1 MGRAPLLSV
10 AALFLAAAAC
20 TAAPKSPT
28 NTPAAVTSATAT
40 DAPRTPRE
48 RLAQALR
55 SIHRPQPVLDAL
67 PLAAQ
72 QRLLARYDA
81 LDAERKLAVHA
92 DDSELVESLPLLHL
106 ISGGTSPRALFALAT
121 TSAGSEE
128 LTGIVGLE
136 PVVPGTIPDTARIA
150 IVREL
155 SQRAALNFLRDRAA
169 DVALPGKGTGLV
181 CRLVG
186 RAALAVERRDLVLLA
201 RELLADAEPTPD
213 NRLDFARELARNGD
227 TEQAA
232 RVASD
237 VSRDLRHA
245 PREGALVELQQAIAN
260 ARAATAPVVPATDDV
275 RARLQRARA
284 WLHLGRPADARS
296 VLAADMPAAQQRL
309 DLAAAGAEASIDNPS
324 CPGLPPDV
332 GSAQLCA
339 LAFRTSDQVKA
350 ARVSLEAAWQ
360 AGAGR
365 DQEGI
370 EVYVALAHV
379 LPSLQDAAADLSRGA
394 LSESESADRVAALR
408 AKIQEISQVAPSL
421 QGLTLFLET
430 VRTGASSG
438 ASSLRSDADAKA
450 LSARAL
456 SLASNDSSRFA
467 QAGVLAV
474 AATLSHQQDISA
486 LLDAVPAEQTVPAL
500 RVARTALGA
509 WSAVT
514 TGQSWRMDAARA
526 ELAATMTALQGSS
539 LERARLVLT
548 VSEADAL
555 FDSSQRAYQLLS
567 RVAGQLLNDNIPPDL
582 ALRAV
587 LDASGALAHGERF
600 AQAQK
605 LLDGAASADLPPDLL
620 RARDLLHL
628 IRGYKLVLGV
638 HGASPHSLP
647 KARADLAALAA
658 EPQGDAASVWF
669 ELWARELQA
678 LQADASC
685 AKKKLKVC
693 SEAVALRRD
702 ARRGLDARLG
712 ASASAVLTRGAL
724 PSGSFDAGFR
734 FSIENGLEPLLSFDP
749 AFLAIGLPRVSVE

>member
-1 MGRAPLLSV
+1 MGRAQLLSL
-10 AALFLAAAAC
+10 AALSMFMAAC
-20 TAAPKSPT
+20 TAPPKSPP
-28 NTPAAVTSATAT
+28 NTATAPKVASVQ
-40 DAPRTPRE
+40 DVPRTPRE

-55 SIHRPQPVLDAL
+55 SIPRPQPVLDAL

-72 QRLLARYDA
+72 QRLLARYDG
-81 LDAERKLAVHA
+81 LDAERKLSVHA
-92 DDSELVESLPLLHL
+92 DDSAIVESLPLLHL

-121 TSAGSEE
+121 TAAGSEE

-136 PVVPGTIPDTARIA
+136 PVAPGATPDAERIA

-169 DVALPGKGTGLV
+169 DIALPGKRTGLV

-186 RAALAVERRDLVLLA
+186 RAALAVGRRDLVLLA

-227 TEQAA
+227 PEQAA

-237 VSRDLRHA
+237 VGSDAHHA
-245 PREGALVELQQAIAN
+245 PREGALAELQQSIAS
-260 ARAATAPVVPATDDV
+260 ARIATARVVPATDDV
-275 RARLQRARA
+275 TSRLLRARA
-284 WLHLGRPADARS
+284 WLHLGRAADARS
-296 VLAADMPAAQQRL
+296 VLAADLPAAQQRL
-309 DLAAAGAEASIDNPS
+309 DLAAVDAEASIDNPS

-332 GSAQLCA
+332 GSPQLCA

-350 ARVSLEAAWQ
+350 ARALLEVAWQ
-360 AGAGR
+360 GGAGR
-365 DQEGI
+365 DREAI

-379 LPSLQDAAADLSRGA
+379 LPSLEEAAADLSRGA
-394 LSESESADRVAALR
+394 ASESESADRVAALR
-408 AKIQEISQVAPSL
+408 AKIQEIAQVAPSL

-438 ASSLRSDADAKA
+438 ASSLRGDADAKA

-486 LLDAVPAEQTVPAL
+486 LLDSVPAEQTVPAL

-526 ELAATMTALQGSS
+526 ELAETMTALEGSS
-539 LERARLVLT
+539 LDRARLVLAVT
-548 VSEADAL
+548 EADAL
-555 FDSSQRAYQLLS
+555 FDSSQRGYQLLS
-567 RVAGQLLNDNIPPDL
+567 RVAGQLLNDDIPPDL

-620 RARDLLHL
+620 RARDLLQL
-628 IRGYKLVLGV
+628 IRGYKLVLSM
-638 HGASPHSLP
+638 HGASPDRLP
-647 KARADLAALAA
+647 TARAGLAALAA
-658 EPQGDAASVWF
+658 ESHGDAAGVWF

-685 AKKKLKVC
+685 AKKKLKV
-693 SEAVALRRD
+693 
-702 ARRGLDARLG
+702 
-712 ASASAVLTRGAL
+712 
-724 PSGSFDAGFR
+724 
-734 FSIENGLEPLLSFDP
+734 
-749 AFLAIGLPRVSVE
+749 